1 MSSDC
6 SQRAL
11 GASQTPVGQMFNSTD
26 ATGTGASLLSRQLE
40 LVGKLAASTVLI
52 DEGLQPALREI
63 TEIAGEVLGVDRVAI
78 WRIGRD
84 KTEIACGDAF

>member
-6 SQRAL
+6 SQRAP
-11 GASQTPVGQMFNSTD
+11 GASQTPVGKMFNPTD

-63 TEIAGEVLGVDRVAI
+63 TEIAGEVLDVDRVAI
-78 WRIGRD
+78 WRIGQD
-84 KTEIACGDAF
+84 